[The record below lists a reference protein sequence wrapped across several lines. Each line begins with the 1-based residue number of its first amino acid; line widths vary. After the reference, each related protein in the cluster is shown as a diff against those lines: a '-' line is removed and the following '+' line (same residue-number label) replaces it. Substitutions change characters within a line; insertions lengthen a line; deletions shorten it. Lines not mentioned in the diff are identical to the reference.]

1 MGMLPFSAFS
11 LVLFF
16 FYVYIHLNSSYLH
29 ISCFLYIQLC
39 YFCRYCAAGT
49 VGHKLSSGKPTK
61 IYTDPD
67 TQIDVRCQVLLIAY
81 LLFTWKFIEIG
92 AKKNFPDQ
100 CVCN

>member
-81 LLFTWKFIEIG
+81 PFIYLEIY
-92 AKKNFPDQ
+92 
-100 CVCN
+100 